1 MKKVDPPKI
10 GHFRG
15 GLLSSLLAKNPSKWL
30 YYENFFTLVTRKMHF
45 EPLRGFFGQKWRK
58 QTPPLKWPILGGS
71 TFFTFFQKP
80 LLVPQ
85 NCNFTS
91 KTQNYKIRSNFG
103 VPVRTQIS
111 IFFHFFNRYQQ
122 IIPKTF
128 IWSLPEHSSIILKS
142 IFVNFSEFGDILPS
156 NFKRPVQTQI
166 WPKFDSDKSFDGFIP
181 ISFI

>member
-1 MKKVDPPKI
+1 MV
-10 GHFRG
+10 
-15 GLLSSLLAKNPSKWL
+15 
-30 YYENFFTLVTRKMHF
+30 
-45 EPLRGFFGQKWRK
+45 FGQKWRK
-58 QTPPLKWPILGGS
+58 QTPPKMANFGGVYFLHFFPKTTLNASKLQFLFKKSILRGS
-71 TFFTFFQKP
+71 TFFTFSQKP

-111 IFFHFFNRYQQ
+111 IFFHFFNRYQE

-128 IWSLPEHSSIILKS
+128 IWSLPQHSSIILKS

-156 NFKRPVQTQI
+156 NFKRPVRTQI
-166 WPKFDSDKSFDGFIP
+166 WPKFNSDKSFVGFIP

>member
-1 MKKVDPPKI
+1 M
-10 GHFRG
+10 GFRG
-15 GLLSSLLAKNPSKWL
+15 KIAVLRHLEWLLVKSE
-30 YYENFFTLVTRKMHF
+30 ENR
-45 EPLRGFFGQKWRK
+45 
-58 QTPPLKWPILGGS
+58 PPLKWPILGGS

-142 IFVNFSEFGDILPS
+142 IFINFSEFGDILPS
-156 NFKRPVQTQI
+156 NFKRPVRTQI
-166 WPKFDSDKSFDGFIP
+166 WPKFNSDKSFVGFIP

>member
-1 MKKVDPPKI
+1 MANFGGVYFLHFFPKTTLNASKLQFLFKKSTFV
-10 GHFRG
+10 GFRG
-15 GLLSSLLAKNPSKWL
+15 KIAVLRHLDGILAKS
-30 YYENFFTLVTRKMHF
+30 EESR
-45 EPLRGFFGQKWRK
+45 
-58 QTPPLKWPILGGS
+58 PPLKWAILGGS

-128 IWSLPEHSSIILKS
+128 I
-142 IFVNFSEFGDILPS
+142 
-156 NFKRPVQTQI
+156 
-166 WPKFDSDKSFDGFIP
+166 
-181 ISFI
+181 